1 MIIDFFSKKC
11 TTIRF
16 SHILMIRCS
25 YLWSGYLSSCRVFYG
40 TFEIVMAY
48 TYWKEQKNNN
58 YTHQHTKFNHIFK
71 SMIKLH
77 TPLNHASIKRIPT
90 AMLCLRPSRVTPPY
104 KMKLRSLRI
113 NQSVTLCN
121 IIIFIVMTLT
131 EGINNKSLLVTLT
144 SDLNLEYWFSEEVSL
159 FHNCKKE
166 KLFELNGSFNSFFLP
181 PTHDNTK

>member
-1 MIIDFFSKKC
+1 MIGISQQLPSLLRHLWNSNGLHLLKRTTKKQ
-11 TTIRF
+11 
-16 SHILMIRCS
+16 L
-25 YLWSGYLSSCRVFYG
+25 YLS
-40 TFEIVMAY
+40 I
-48 TYWKEQKNNN
+48 
-58 YTHQHTKFNHIFK
+58 HKFNHIFK

-90 AMLCLRPSRVTPPY
+90 AILCLRPSRVTPPY

-121 IIIFIVMTLT
+121 IIVFIVMTLT

-144 SDLNLEYWFSEEVSL
+144 SDLNLENWFSEEVSL

-166 KLFELNGSFNSFFLP
+166 KLFEFNGSFNSFFLP
-181 PTHDNTK
+181 LTHDNTK